1 MKMISLIQ
9 RRRFVSRR
17 WQQQQWIGGGRNY
30 AIVATYLRMMNDGYN
45 ITHPSPSP
53 LDRWVVRASS
63 TPTIYHQN
71 LCYYLPLTDSYRTIS
86 LQSRGFVRSAHDGG
100 RIRDP
105 DMRNCKS
112 IEELIDMA
120 YDHKDMM
127 SPRGMAA
134 FWTLVSRLLQRRGR
148 PTPKHEHMQMQIDQL
163 IGQTLQSIDTYNA

>member
-1 MKMISLIQ
+1 M
-9 RRRFVSRR
+9 
-17 WQQQQWIGGGRNY
+17 
-30 AIVATYLRMMNDGYN
+30 
-45 ITHPSPSP
+45 
-53 LDRWVVRASS
+53 
-63 TPTIYHQN
+63 
-71 LCYYLPLTDSYRTIS
+71 
-86 LQSRGFVRSAHDGG
+86 QSRGFVRSAHDGG
-100 RIRDP
+100 RNQDP

-112 IEELIDMA
+112 IEELIDTA